1 MKILDYTALILVIV
15 GAINWGLIGFFSFDL
30 VRVLFGDMS
39 LLSRIVYSLVGISG
53 LYALSYFGR
62 LKTDVQ

>member
-1 MKILDYTALILVIV
+1 MKILDYTALALVIV
-15 GAINWGLIGFFSFDL
+15 GAINWALIAFFSFDL

-39 LLSRIVYSLVGISG
+39 LMSRIVYALVGVAG

-62 LKTDVQ
+62 LKNEM

>member
-1 MKILDYTALILVIV
+1 MKILDYSALALVII
-15 GAINWGLIGFFSFDL
+15 GAINWALIAFFSFDL

-39 LLSRIVYSLVGISG
+39 LMSRIVYALVGIAG

-62 LKTDVQ
+62 LKSEM

>member
-1 MKILDYTALILVIV
+1 MKVLDYTALALVII
-15 GAINWGLIGFFSFDL
+15 GAINWALIAFFSFDL

-39 LLSRIVYSLVGISG
+39 LVSRIVYALVGFAG

-62 LKTDVQ
+62 LKNEM